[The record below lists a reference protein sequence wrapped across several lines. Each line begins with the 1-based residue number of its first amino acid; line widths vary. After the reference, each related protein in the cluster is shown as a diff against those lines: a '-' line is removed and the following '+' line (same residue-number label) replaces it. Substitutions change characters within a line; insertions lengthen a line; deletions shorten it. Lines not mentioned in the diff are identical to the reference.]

1 MFVTRHNSEETS
13 SFKGNPS
20 FVHGFYSRFPTLT
33 PTDKEKTLK
42 TNLSDPIQKEKVC
55 PDEQE
60 KMRYK
65 QGLSRS
71 VVAALLRSIGNPLM
85 AAQAERIERCNA
97 DDNLFVG
104 EDFHTADG
112 EAHNGKSS
120 LWSCNSRFCPNCVGK
135 LPREHRKVIR
145 YVMEN
150 QKLMLG
156 ENWYFTTFTM
166 PDLSLTGL
174 PLPVIAAVT
183 QKAWERF
190 TSLETRKTKKPTWFQ
205 RTIRG
210 GFKNAEF
217 TINRL
222 NSYHYHYH
230 GLTIAKSSIQRD
242 NFLEIRRQWTK
253 ALRYAFQFHGIS
265 WECRTGNKNFIP
277 ALLSF
282 LWSKPRVGLLLNAH
296 HQTKFFGLANVNV
309 VKVDYSNREKVI
321 SELSKYVTKND
332 SWSKIP
338 IEQIEEIVEVPR
350 FWRMFEKFGVCR
362 ITAREMEKMKPA
374 SSLALAE
381 NSTGETPHQGENSND
396 EAYIY
401 EKKLISRQNFKPKK
415 KRRVPWRI
423 RVREIPLWQYKIEL
437 ANEIEEVQRFRR
449 RQLRKKYSCAK
460 FQTLDGREF

>member
-1 MFVTRHNSEETS
+1 MEVTRHNPEQTS
-13 SFKGNPS
+13 SSKGTPS
-20 FVHGFYSRFPTLT
+20 FINGFNSRFPTLT
-33 PTDKEKTLK
+33 STDKEKTLT
-42 TNLSDPIQKEKVC
+42 TNLSDLLQKEKVC
-55 PDEQE
+55 PEEQE

-71 VVAALLRSIGNPLM
+71 VVAAMLRSSNNPLM
-85 AAQAERIERCNA
+85 SGQAERIEKCNA
-97 DDNLFVG
+97 DGNLFVG

-112 EAHNGKSS
+112 EAHNGKST

-135 LPREHRKVIR
+135 QSRRNRKVIR
-145 YVMEN
+145 YVMKN

-156 ENWYFTTFTM
+156 ENWFAPTFTM

-174 PLPVIAAVT
+174 PLPVIAEVT
-183 QKAWERF
+183 QTAWKRF
-190 TSLETRKTKKPTWFQ
+190 TSLETRKNKKRNWFQ

-217 TINRL
+217 TINRF
-222 NSYHYHYH
+222 NSYHYHLH
-230 GLTIAKSSIQRD
+230 ALIIAKSSIQRE

-253 ALRYAFQFHGIS
+253 ALQYAFQFHGIS

-277 ALLSF
+277 ALWSF
-282 LWSKPRVGLLLNAH
+282 LWSKPLVSLFLNAH

-309 VKVDYSNREKVI
+309 VKVDYSNREKTI
-321 SELSKYVTKND
+321 NELCKYVTKND

-338 IEQIEEIVEVPR
+338 VEQIEEIVEVPR
-350 FWRMFEKFGVCR
+350 FWRMFESFGVCR
-362 ITAREMEKMKPA
+362 ETAREMKKPA

-381 NSTGETPHQGENSND
+381 NSTGETPHSDENIND

-401 EKKLISRQNFKPKK
+401 TKDVINRRNFQIER

-449 RQLRKKYSCAK
+449 RQLRKKYSCAR